1 MTVYHKS
8 KELIIVH
15 HLRPSKETGHTI
27 RLQTSLINML
37 GGGLKTIYD
46 AHEIWFYNSV
56 THIFTAYKNESG
68 ISSLLKSFLADK
80 GINVKPDAISIRTA
94 QPTQYRFA
102 NDKDL
107 FHFNLKFG
115 N

>member
-1 MTVYHKS
+1 MTVYYKS

-15 HLRPSKETGHTI
+15 HLRPTKDANSN
-27 RLQTSLINML
+27 RLQLRLIQML

-46 AHEIWFYNSV
+46 AHEIWFYDPITN
-56 THIFTAYKNESG
+56 IFTAYKNRG
-68 ISSLLKSFLADK
+68 GMSSLLKTYLADK
-80 GINVKPDAISIRTA
+80 GINVKPDAIEISTA
-94 QPTQYRFA
+94 RPTQHHFVD
-102 NDKDL
+102 DKDL